1 MARPLAPHW
10 KSAIRLRG
18 RAAAK
23 LGHFRSG
30 WSQDIFEEGSLVE
43 A

>member
-1 MARPLAPHW
+1 MARPLAPYW

-23 LGHFRSG
+23 LGHFMSG
-30 WSQDIFEEGSLVE
+30 WSQGIFGEGSLAE